1 MHPQSKPMPP
11 KPLQPKRSPTTVE
24 ATGAES
30 PVAKKRGAGHSGVA
44 SQRTHLSELQAIE
57 VRGAEEH
64 NLKKVDLDIPKKRLV
79 VFTGPSGSGKSSLAF
94 DTIYAEGQRR
104 YVESL
109 SAYARQFLGQ
119 LEKPKFESIR
129 GLSPTIAIE
138 QKSASKNP
146 RSTVGTITE
155 IHDYLRVLWARIGVQ
170 HCSQCAQAVGRRSL
184 DEIVD
189 AVMKLPENSRILV
202 LAPKIGNRK
211 GEHSDLLDRAKKA
224 GFTRVR
230 VDGKEFTL
238 DQPIP
243 LNKKVKHRI
252 DIVVDRLVIKDSIR
266 SRLSDSVETALREG
280 EGKMVVAR
288 VEDNR
293 PPSSVLGPQ
302 SSGKKSKST
311 KGVDEPQTEDGARR
325 TENDLFFSEHLY
337 CHTCDLSFPDL
348 EPNSFSF
355 NSPTGA
361 CQACNGLGGTTAV
374 DLDKLIDPELSLN
387 DGAIG
392 AWGAL
397 GDDDRQG
404 WHVEYRRNVLDK
416 LGVNLDKPWKKLPEA
431 QRAMVLH
438 GAAERVKVD
447 WSTLNSQGT
456 FNTKFD
462 GIVPW
467 LERTLKDVDNEW
479 RRDKLGQYFSTAP
492 CDACKGMRL
501 RPESASVKLA
511 GRTLPEACHLTIGEA
526 HAFFTDMRLT
536 GGAQQIAVGV
546 LKEVQAR
553 LRFLINVGLDYLTL
567 DRSGPTLS
575 GGEAQ
580 RIRLASQIGSELTG
594 VLYVLDEPSIGLH
607 QRDNARLIETLQH
620 LRDIGNTVVVVEH
633 DEDTIRAADYL
644 VDFGPGAGER
654 GGRVVYHGPVDG
666 VLTCEESITGDYLS
680 GRKEI
685 TVPSRRRHGTGKRLL
700 VEGARANNL
709 RDLTIGIPLG
719 TFTCL
724 TGVSG
729 AGKSSFLNQILYP
742 ALNNHFNDSA
752 EDVGPH
758 DRISGL
764 EHLDKVIAIDQQPI
778 GRTPRSNPATYTKVW
793 DHIRNIFSETRE
805 SKLFGYTPSRFSFNV
820 KGGRCEACEGD
831 GVKKV
836 EMHFLADVYVSCEVC
851 HGKRFN
857 EQTLRVAFK
866 QKNIAEVLGMS
877 VGDAMTHFSAHQ
889 PVVRVLQTMI
899 DVGLDYIRLGQP
911 ATTLSGGEAQRIKL
925 SRELAKRGTGNT
937 LYILD
942 EPSTGLHFED
952 VRKLLDVLNRLVEA
966 GNTVVVIEHNLDIIK
981 TADWIVDLG
990 PEGGLKG
997 GQLIAE
1003 GTPEQ
1008 VARTSASHTG
1018 RFLKKM
1024 LS

>member
-1 MHPQSKPMPP
+1 M
-11 KPLQPKRSPTTVE
+11 
-24 ATGAES
+24 
-30 PVAKKRGAGHSGVA
+30 
-44 SQRTHLSELQAIE
+44 SELQAIE

-64 NLKKVDLDIPKKRLV
+64 NLKKVDLDIPKKKLV

-155 IHDYLRVLWARIGVQ
+155 IHDYLRVLWARIGIQ
-170 HCSQCAQAVGRRSL
+170 HCSQCGNAVGRRSQ
-184 DEIVD
+184 DEIVES
-189 AVMKLPENSRILV
+189 VLKLPAGSRVLV

-252 DIVVDRLVIKDSIR
+252 DIVVDRLVIKDEIR

-280 EGKMVVAR
+280 EGKMVVAFA
-288 VEDNR
+288 E
-293 PPSSVLGPQ
+293 SSAATTTPAVAEASG
-302 SSGKKSKST
+302 SSS
-311 KGVDEPQTEDGARR
+311 RR
-325 TENDLFFSEHLY
+325 AAAKAAQPASGDSAAAGEDLFFSEHLY
-337 CHTCDLSFPDL
+337 CHRCDLSYPDL

-355 NSPTGA
+355 NSPMGA
-361 CQACNGLGGTTAV
+361 CTTCNGLGGMTTV
-374 DLDKLIDPELSLN
+374 DLDKLISPELSLN

-397 GDDDRQG
+397 GDDERQG

-416 LGVNLDKPWKKLPEA
+416 LGVNLDKPWGKLPEH
-431 QRAMVLH
+431 QRQLVLH

-467 LERTLKDVDNEW
+467 LERTLKEVDNEW
-479 RRDKLGQYFSTAP
+479 RRDKLGQYFSTTS
-492 CDACKGMRL
+492 CETCKGQRL
-501 RPESASVKLA
+501 RPESASVKVG
-511 GRTLPEACHLTIGEA
+511 GRSLPEACHLTIGEA
-526 HAFFTDMRLT
+526 SQFFSDMKLQ
-536 GGAQQIAVGV
+536 GGAQKIATGV

-607 QRDNARLIETLQH
+607 QRDNTRLIETLQH
-620 LRDIGNTVVVVEH
+620 LRDIGNTVIVVEH
-633 DEDTIRAADYL
+633 DEDTIRSADHL

-654 GGRVVYHGPVDG
+654 GGRVVYSGPVEG
-666 VLTCEESITGDYLS
+666 VLKAKESITGEYLS
-680 GRKEI
+680 GRREI
-685 TVPSRRRHGTGKRLL
+685 TVPTKRRRGTGKRLL

-709 RDLTIGIPLG
+709 RDLTIGVPLG

-742 ALNNHFNDSA
+742 ALNNHFNESA
-752 EDVGPH
+752 EDVGDH
-758 DRISGL
+758 DKISGL
-764 EHLDKVIAIDQQPI
+764 ENLDKVIAIDQQPI

-793 DHIRNIFSETRE
+793 DHIRNIFSEARE

-831 GVKKV
+831 GMKKV
-836 EMHFLADVYVSCEVC
+836 EMHFLADVYVPCEVC

-866 QKNIAEVLGMS
+866 NKNIADVLNMS
-877 VGDAMTHFSAHQ
+877 VGEAMAQFSAHQ

-942 EPSTGLHFED
+942 EPSTGLHFDD

-981 TADWIVDLG
+981 TADWIIDLG

-1008 VARTSASHTG
+1008 VARNAKSHTG
-1018 RFLKKM
+1018 KFLKKM
-1024 LS
+1024 LA

>member
-1 MHPQSKPMPP
+1 M
-11 KPLQPKRSPTTVE
+11 
-24 ATGAES
+24 
-30 PVAKKRGAGHSGVA
+30 
-44 SQRTHLSELQAIE
+44 SELDHIA

-64 NLKKVDLDIPKKRLV
+64 NLKRVDLDLPKKKLV
-79 VFTGPSGSGKSSLAF
+79 VFTGPSGSGKSSMAF

-119 LEKPKFESIR
+119 LEKPKYESIR

-155 IHDYLRVLWARIGVQ
+155 ILDYLRVLWARIGVQ
-170 HCSQCAQAVGRRSL
+170 HCHQCGQQVGKRTQ

-189 AVMKLPENSRILV
+189 SIMGLPADSRILL
-202 LAPKIGNRK
+202 LAPKVADRK
-211 GEHSDLLDRAKKA
+211 GEHQDVLDRAKKA

-230 VDGKEFTL
+230 VDGKEFML
-238 DQPIP
+238 DQPNAGP
-243 LNKKVKHRI
+243 VLNKKVKHRI
-252 DIVVDRLVIKDSIR
+252 EIVVDRLVIKDGIR
-266 SRLSDSVETALREG
+266 QRLADSVETALREG
-280 EGKMVVAR
+280 EGKLLVGFAGS
-288 VEDNR
+288 
-293 PPSSVLGPQ
+293 PSAAPAPASAAKD
-302 SSGKKSKST
+302 KKAA
-311 KGVDEPQTEDGARR
+311 KGEVKADEAGAPLSP
-325 TENDLFFSEHLY
+325 DLFFSEHLY
-337 CHTCDLSFPDL
+337 CNTCDLSFPDL

-355 NSPTGA
+355 NSPLGA
-361 CQACNGLGGTTAV
+361 CPDCNGLGAKTTV
-374 DLDKLIDPELSLN
+374 DLDKLIVPKLTINE
-387 DGAIG
+387 GAVA

-397 GDDDRQG
+397 GDEDRQA
-404 WHVEYRRNVLDK
+404 WHVEYRRDLLDK
-416 LGVNLDKPWKKLPEA
+416 LKVDLDTPWRKLSEK
-431 QRAMVLH
+431 QRQLVLYGH
-438 GAAERVKVD
+438 EERVAVN
-447 WSTLNSQGT
+447 WSTTNGSGT

-462 GIVPW
+462 GVIPW
-467 LERTLKDVDNEW
+467 LERTLKESDSDW
-479 RRDKLGQYFSTAP
+479 RRDKLGQYFS
-492 CDACKGMRL
+492 
-501 RPESASVKLA
+501 SATCGTCHGSRIKATSAAVKLG
-511 GRTLPEACHLTIGEA
+511 GRSLPEVCHLTIGQA
-526 HAFFTDMRLT
+526 GTFFSELKLT
-536 GGAQQIAVGV
+536 GGAAKVATGV

-607 QRDNARLIETLQH
+607 QRDNVRLIETLKH
-620 LRDIGNTVVVVEH
+620 LRDIGNTVLVVEH
-633 DEDTIRAADYL
+633 DEDTIRAADHV
-644 VDFGPGAGER
+644 VDFGPGAGEL
-654 GGRVVYHGPVDG
+654 GGQVVYSGGVDG
-666 VLTCEESITGDYLS
+666 VVDVEGSITGDYLS
-680 GRKEI
+680 GRKRIEI
-685 TVPSRRRHGTGKRLL
+685 PGQRRKGNGRRLV
-700 VEGARANNL
+700 VEGAKANNL
-709 RDLTIGIPLG
+709 RDLTIGVPLG
-719 TFTCL
+719 TFTCI

-729 AGKSSFLNQILYP
+729 AGKSSFLNHILYP
-742 ALNNHFNDSA
+742 ALNNHFNGST
-752 EDVGPH
+752 EEVGAH
-758 DRISGL
+758 KRITGL

-793 DHIRNIFSETRE
+793 DHIRSIFAETRE
-805 SKLFGYTPSRFSFNV
+805 SKLYGYNQSRFSFNV

-836 EMHFLADVYVSCEVC
+836 EMHFLADVYVPCEVC

-857 EQTLRVAFK
+857 EQTLRVMYK
-866 QKNIAEVLGMS
+866 HRNIADVLDMS
-877 VGDAMTHFSAHQ
+877 VREAIPHFAVHQ
-889 PVVRVLQTMI
+889 PVARVLQTMV

-952 VRKLLDVLNRLVEA
+952 VRKLLEVLARLTDA

-981 TADWIVDLG
+981 TADWIIDLG
-990 PEGGLKG
+990 PEGGMRG

-1008 VARTSASHTG
+1008 VAKAKGSYTG
-1018 RFLKKM
+1018 QFLKGM
-1024 LS
+1024 LAAKAAR

>member
-1 MHPQSKPMPP
+1 
-11 KPLQPKRSPTTVE
+11 
-24 ATGAES
+24 
-30 PVAKKRGAGHSGVA
+30 
-44 SQRTHLSELQAIE
+44 
-57 VRGAEEH
+57 
-64 NLKKVDLDIPKKRLV
+64 
-79 VFTGPSGSGKSSLAF
+79 
-94 DTIYAEGQRR
+94 
-104 YVESL
+104 
-109 SAYARQFLGQ
+109 
-119 LEKPKFESIR
+119 
-129 GLSPTIAIE
+129 
-138 QKSASKNP
+138 
-146 RSTVGTITE
+146 
-155 IHDYLRVLWARIGVQ
+155 
-170 HCSQCAQAVGRRSL
+170 
-184 DEIVD
+184 
-189 AVMKLPENSRILV
+189 
-202 LAPKIGNRK
+202 
-211 GEHSDLLDRAKKA
+211 
-224 GFTRVR
+224 
-230 VDGKEFTL
+230 
-238 DQPIP
+238 
-243 LNKKVKHRI
+243 
-252 DIVVDRLVIKDSIR
+252 
-266 SRLSDSVETALREG
+266 
-280 EGKMVVAR
+280 
-288 VEDNR
+288 
-293 PPSSVLGPQ
+293 
-302 SSGKKSKST
+302 
-311 KGVDEPQTEDGARR
+311 
-325 TENDLFFSEHLY
+325 
-337 CHTCDLSFPDL
+337 
-348 EPNSFSF
+348 
-355 NSPTGA
+355 
-361 CQACNGLGGTTAV
+361 
-374 DLDKLIDPELSLN
+374 LSLN
-387 DGAIG
+387 DSANGP
-392 AWGAL
+392 WGAL
-397 GDDDRQG
+397 RDDDRQG

-416 LGVNLDKPWKKLPEA
+416 LGVNLDKPWKKLPEN
-431 QRAMVLH
+431 QRQLVLH

-467 LERTLKDVDNEW
+467 LERTMKDLDNEW
-479 RRDKLGQYFSTAP
+479 RRDKLGQYFSTAS
-492 CDACKGMRL
+492 CDRCKGMRL
-501 RPESASVKLA
+501 RPESASVKLD
-511 GRTLPEACHLTIGEA
+511 GRSLPEACHLTIGEA
-526 HAFFTDMRLT
+526 HAFFSDMKLT
-536 GGAQQIAVGV
+536 GGAKQIAVGV

-620 LRDIGNTVVVVEH
+620 LRDIGNSVIVVEH
-633 DEDTIRAADYL
+633 DEDTIRAADHL

-654 GGRVVYHGPVDG
+654 GGRVVYNGPVEG
-666 VLTCEESITGDYLS
+666 VLSCDESITGEYLS
-680 GRKEI
+680 GRKKI
-685 TVPSRRRHGTGKRLL
+685 AVPTRRRHGTGKRLL

-709 RDLTIGIPLG
+709 RDLSIGLPLG

-742 ALNNHFNDSA
+742 ALNNHFNDST
-752 EDVGPH
+752 EDVGDH

-764 EHLDKVIAIDQQPI
+764 DFLDKVIAIDQQPI

-793 DHIRNIFSETRE
+793 DHIRNIFSEARE

-836 EMHFLADVYVSCEVC
+836 EMHFLADVYVPCEVC

-866 QKNIAEVLGMS
+866 NKNIAEVLGMS
-877 VGDAMTHFSAHQ
+877 VGEAMAQFSAHQ

-952 VRKLLDVLNRLVEA
+952 VRKLLEVLNRLVEA

-981 TADWIVDLG
+981 TADWIIDLG

-1008 VARTSASHTG
+1008 VAKMSASHTG
-1018 RFLKKM
+1018 KFLKKM
-1024 LS
+1024 LA